1 MIVDRYYYHQL
12 NKQEQA
18 IYKAFYNGAM
28 AHQDI
33 IPIPV
38 RGEFSQESFER
49 IFMAMTRDNPLIY
62 FLNQSACSTASDMF
76 GHIAICPQYFF
87 TKEKVK
93 KYCGQIAICPQY
105 FFTKEKVKEYNRKI
119 EKVVN
124 ELAGQLHL
132 LECNDYEKELRV
144 HDWICQNI
152 EYDYEGTDKDKIS
165 RVIASHNI
173 LGVFAYH
180 KAQCEGIAKALK
192 VLLNAVNVKCIV
204 VTGDSVKS
212 GQSVPHAWNIV
223 NIGEEP
229 YQLDVTWD
237 IGAMGQSKHYIAH
250 DYFNLTDELM
260 NQDHKADS
268 SLPECKSKK
277 ANYYVQRGCS
287 FQMRHRLMTYI
298 DRLIEKN
305 ERIYEFRAEGRLNK
319 VAIEKEVADHI
330 VQKLHEQGRSSVGI
344 KTCSNRELGI
354 YRIEIS

>member
-28 AHQDI
+28 VHQDI

-76 GHIAICPQYFF
+76 GH
-87 TKEKVK
+87 V
-93 KYCGQIAICPQY
+93 AICPQY

-144 HDWICQNI
+144 HDWICQNVD
-152 EYDYEGTDKDKIS
+152 YDYEGTDREKIF

-180 KAQCEGIAKALK
+180 KAQCEGIAKAVK
-192 VLLNAVNVKCIV
+192 VLLNAVDVKCIV
-204 VTGDSVKS
+204 VTGDSVKN

-223 NIGEEP
+223 DIETEA

-237 IGAMGQSKHYIAH
+237 IGAMGQSKHHIVH

-260 NQDHKADS
+260 NQDHKADN

-277 ANYYVQRGCS
+277 ANYYVR
-287 FQMRHRLMTYI
+287 
-298 DRLIEKN
+298 
-305 ERIYEFRAEGRLNK
+305 
-319 VAIEKEVADHI
+319 
-330 VQKLHEQGRSSVGI
+330 
-344 KTCSNRELGI
+344 
-354 YRIEIS
+354 

>member
-18 IYKAFYNGAM
+18 IYKVFYNGAM

-38 RGEFSQESFER
+38 RGEFRQECFER

-76 GHIAICPQYFF
+76 GYVAICPQYFF
-87 TKEKVK
+87 S
-93 KYCGQIAICPQY
+93 
-105 FFTKEKVKEYNRKI
+105 KEKVKEYNRKI

-124 ELAGQLHL
+124 ELAGQLQL
-132 LECNDYEKELRV
+132 LACNDYEKELRV
-144 HDWICQNI
+144 HDWICQNV

-192 VLLNAVNVKCIV
+192 VLLNAVDVKCIV

-212 GQSVPHAWNIV
+212 GRSVPHAWNIV
-223 NIGEEP
+223 DIGTEP

-237 IGAMGQSKHYIAH
+237 IGAMGQSKHHIAH

-260 NQDHKADS
+260 NQDHKTDS
-268 SLPECKSKK
+268 RLPECKSKK

-287 FQMRHRLMTYI
+287 FQMRHRLMAYI
-298 DRLIEKN
+298 DRLIEQN

-319 VAIEKEVADHI
+319 VAIEKEVSDHI
-330 VQKLHEQGRSSVGI
+330 VQRFHEQGRSSVGI

-354 YRIEIS
+354 YCIEIS